1 MHDTRAP
8 KKEVGADIAFNNMKK
23 SASYIAIFLALS
35 LSVVV
40 HARDVSSES
49 CEKTTVD
56 IIRDVLPTVVSVTGM
71 SVDPF
76 DIQERVK
83 WVIGSGLVVDS
94 EGLVLTNAHTVL
106 ELDEVYITLP
116 GGAIIP
122 AEVLGSDPILDLA
135 VLKTPGLHGDLR
147 AAKLGD
153 SDTLQVGED
162 VIAIGNSMG
171 LEKTVSRGIISG
183 LNRTLPIR
191 PMNWEVP
198 YIQTDA
204 ALSTGNSGGPLVNS
218 CGEVIGINSKVLET
232 GENIGFAIPIN
243 IAKNV
248 IPELVEHGRVIRPWH
263 GINGRMLD
271 FTLTMLLN
279 FPLVPGFLIE
289 TIEPGSAADKAGL
302 VPGSLPVTIGLQEF
316 LLGGDIITEVNGEKL
331 TGLDVLMRIANSL
344 KVGDTVSVTY
354 YRAGELNTIQVTLPE
369 RPLLPKDL
377 PD

>member
-1 MHDTRAP
+1 M
-8 KKEVGADIAFNNMKK
+8 AFNNMKN

-56 IIRDVLPTVVSVTGM
+56 LIRDVLPTVVSVTGM

-76 DIQERVK
+76 NIQERVK
-83 WVIGSGLVVDS
+83 WVIGSGLVVDD

-106 ELDEVYITLP
+106 ELDEVYITLS
-116 GGAIIP
+116 GGAIKP

-135 VLKTPGLHGDLR
+135 VLKITGLHGDLR
-147 AAKLGD
+147 AARLGD

-204 ALSTGNSGGPLVNS
+204 ALSTGNSGGPLVNR

-271 FTLTMLLN
+271 FTLIMLLN

-344 KVGDTVSVTY
+344 KVGDTVSVEY